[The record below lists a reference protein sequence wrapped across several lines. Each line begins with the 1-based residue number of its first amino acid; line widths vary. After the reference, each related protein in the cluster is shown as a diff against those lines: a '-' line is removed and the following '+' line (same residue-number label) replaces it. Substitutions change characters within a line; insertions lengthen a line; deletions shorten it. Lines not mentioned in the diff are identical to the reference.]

1 MRHFF
6 IFATVNFALALVL
19 NPAIVILQAEEKEET
34 RNLPKRGLL
43 SGSFRTSGSGVNVQD
58 GWGREDTDVFTE
70 DRSPITGSVS
80 RVNAREWAL
89 KVYNN
94 SEDKYSISVKIDEL
108 DKKGQR
114 VNSFFRSYTMDG
126 KSNRSENFT
135 ARFNT
140 EQAQLELV
148 SWRNL
153 TPPKKEEQEGDNAEV
168 IIDD

>member
-6 IFATVNFALALVL
+6 IFGIIILVL
-19 NPAIVILQAEEKEET
+19 ISVFNPTSLIADEKEQDQ
-34 RNLPKRGLL
+34 RNLPKSGIL
-43 SGSFRTSGSGVNVQD
+43 SGSFRTSGSGMNVQD
-58 GWGREDTDVFTE
+58 GWGREDTDMFSE
-70 DRSPITGSVS
+70 DKSPITGSVS
-80 RVNAREWAL
+80 RVNARDWAIR
-89 KVYNN
+89 VYNN
-94 SEDKYSISVKIDEL
+94 SEDKYSLSVRVTEF
-108 DKKGQR
+108 DKNKKPI
-114 VNSFFRSYTMDG
+114 NTMTRSYTMDG

-153 TPPKKEEQEGDNAEV
+153 TPPKKQQKQGDDSAEV